1 MLEFDYGW
9 MLVDSSMNREG
20 SFMADK
26 ENIVKMQKLR
36 RTVDRLRNMRST
48 GTPAV
53 IRKTSWFAR
62 LKVRLGLTP
71 VPEGAE
77 E

>member
-1 MLEFDYGW
+1 
-9 MLVDSSMNREG
+9 
-20 SFMADK
+20 MADK
-26 ENIVKMQKLR
+26 ENVVKMQKLR
-36 RTVDRLRNMRST
+36 RAVDRLRNMRSS
-48 GTPAV
+48 GTPSV

-62 LKVRLGLTP
+62 LKARLGLIP

>member
-1 MLEFDYGW
+1 
-9 MLVDSSMNREG
+9 
-20 SFMADK
+20 MADK
-26 ENIVKMQKLR
+26 ENVVKMQKLR
-36 RTVDRLRNMRST
+36 RTVDRLRNMRSS

-71 VPEGAE
+71 VLEGAE